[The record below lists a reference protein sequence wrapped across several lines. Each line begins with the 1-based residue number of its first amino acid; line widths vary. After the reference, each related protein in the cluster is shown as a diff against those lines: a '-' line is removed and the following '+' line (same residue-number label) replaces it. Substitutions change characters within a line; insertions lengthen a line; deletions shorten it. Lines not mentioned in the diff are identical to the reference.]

1 MTEPTAKAEMLNI
14 AFASQCS
21 NPPVSRV
28 PLLSRSVD
36 HGVEFEFAVV
46 QDSEVL
52 SVLMQLNVWKATGL
66 DGFSAKILQACA
78 AELAG
83 PLAILFNLSLSRGV
97 YPDQWKQ
104 ALIISIFKNKGNRA
118 SPGSYRPI
126 SLLSIV
132 SKVFGRLVKKLLLS
146 FCVEHK
152 VIPDEQFGF
161 LPGRSTIWQLLQI
174 LEEWQ
179 DALDS
184 GRTVHA
190 LFLDV
195 EKHLT
200 ELTMVCCWRSCAP
213 LA

>member
-1 MTEPTAKAEMLNI
+1 MSMSCELPSAAITELLRTSYLTSLKNRPHYWWSRLKTICGWQTAHSTSPLSDGARVVTEPTAKAEMLNM

-21 NPPVSRV
+21 NPPVSQV

-36 HGVEFEFAVV
+36 HNVEFEFAVV
-46 QDSEVL
+46 QDGEVL

-78 AELAG
+78 AELPC

-126 SLLSIV
+126 SLLSIFSRSV
-132 SKVFGRLVKKLLLS
+132 WPVG
-146 FCVEHK
+146 EEATT
-152 VIPDEQFGF
+152 VILRGAY
-161 LPGRSTIWQLLQI
+161 SN
-174 LEEWQ
+174 
-179 DALDS
+179 S
-184 GRTVHA
+184 
-190 LFLDV
+190 
-195 EKHLT
+195 
-200 ELTMVCCWRSCAP
+200 
-213 LA
+213 